1 MVWLFKYLVFAINDN
16 YLSAIYYCTTPLPP
30 PRCLLSIHRKKKK
43 LWQLSGHRLQT
54 RNCGIIACKRVARHR
69 NRCSGD
75 TVLDLK
81 WRTPQSSAAR
91 TASRY
96 ATKAVVN
103 IFKKWFLHAFKAEC
117 RKIVY
122 WHRVP
127 RPVSYI

>member
-1 MVWLFKYLVFAINDN
+1 LVFTINDN

-30 PRCLLSIHRKKKK
+30 PKCLLSIHRKKKK

-75 TVLDLK
+75 TVLDPK

-96 ATKAVVN
+96 KYATKAVVA
-103 IFKKWFLHAFKAEC
+103 FLKNDFYTHLK
-117 RKIVY
+117 RNVVKLYLY
-122 WHRVP
+122 WLWVP